1 MGLSVYT
8 YYETFK
14 PHFSF
19 RFKVDFL
26 SNPLLY
32 RLVQDIKLPT
42 ISINASDGRKR
53 FGQTQIVLPFFEFG
67 DQEIEITF
75 IETDDMKVLDYMTNH
90 LAWPNSPQ
98 TEDII
103 VTEYDDTLRNVLKR
117 TLYTITLFSYSAPQ
131 WQNSGSPSNMT
142 LTATYIVRKS
152 RDITKD
158 EYDLYN
164 LPIYSPVVDIIQDMN
179 VIGSSVDEGSAE
191 SEWQKFLGSLKDEES
206 EQEKLAEFNNKR
218 QEAMMQPMAFETNTK
233 AREKWKDVEK
243 EKGELDQIIAETLAE
258 NFDNNSFEDQ
268 QAAEIEAFKRYCLQ
282 ETHRDVNKMTDEEKK
297 TMAERWQKLS
307 DTEKLL
313 LIYGIDTADGLNDNE
328 INTIK
333 KTTAE
338 NALNI
343 GLTGKEA
350 EDFMKER
357 LDSIVKE
364 NTEFVNASKEYQE
377 AVNHPEQGRGGEKPK
392 QEGTQTAGAQTSGSS
407 NSNIGSEPVR
417 YRQQNGTLQSLI
429 KSGNLKD
436 SKGNTITDI
445 SQLKYGDKLYVDGH
459 EYKAVKYG
467 NNWSLNSNVKGK
479 DYSYERHAN
488 NPEEAYQNV
497 TANGAV
503 PYNLGAKSDGCIAD
517 GLDCM
522 GYAGVVLKAVGA
534 KVVDKNGKVVS
545 NDVGSVFKNY
555 STQSFLDKGL
565 KVVGPDGVDMKVL
578 VAAKGGTGHI
588 VIEYNGY
595 IYESAGSS
603 GVRKTE
609 KSIWEKNYK
618 GKNDYK
624 NVMA

>member
-26 SNPLLY
+26 SNPSLY

-164 LPIYSPVVDIIQDMN
+164 LPIYSPVVDMVQDMN

-313 LIYGIDTADGLNDNE
+313 LIYGIDTADGLNDDE
-328 INTIK
+328 IDTIK

-377 AVNHPEQGRGGEKPK
+377 AVNHPEQGRGDEKPK

-417 YRQQNGTLQSLI
+417 YKQQNGTLQSLI
-429 KSGNLKD
+429 KSGKLKD

>member
-26 SNPLLY
+26 SNPSLY

-164 LPIYSPVVDIIQDMN
+164 LPIYSPVVDMVQDMN

-313 LIYGIDTADGLNDNE
+313 LIYGIDTADGLNDDE
-328 INTIK
+328 IDTIK

-377 AVNHPEQGRGGEKPK
+377 AVNHPEQDRGGEKPK

-417 YRQQNGTLQSLI
+417 YKQQNGTLQSLI
-429 KSGNLKD
+429 KSGKLKD

>member
-26 SNPLLY
+26 SNPYLY

-164 LPIYSPVVDIIQDMN
+164 LPIYSPVVDMVQDMN

-233 AREKWKDVEK
+233 AKEKWKDVEK
-243 EKGELDQIIAETLAE
+243 EKGELDQIIAKTLAE

-313 LIYGIDTADGLNDNE
+313 LIYGIDTADGLNDDE
-328 INTIK
+328 IDMIK
-333 KTTAE
+333 KATAE
-338 NALNI
+338 NALKQ

-350 EDFMKER
+350 EDFMKDS
-357 LDSIVKE
+357 LDLIVKE

-377 AVNHPEQGRGGEKPK
+377 AVNHPEQGIGGEKPK
-392 QEGTQTAGAQTSGSS
+392 QEGTQTAGTQTS

-417 YRQQNGTLQSLI
+417 YKQQNGTLQSLI
-429 KSGNLKD
+429 KSGKLKD
-436 SKGNTITDI
+436 AKGNSITDI

-479 DYSYERHAN
+479 DYSYEKHAN

-534 KVVDKNGKVVS
+534 QVVDKNGKVVS

-578 VAAKGGTGHI
+578 VAAKNGTGHI

>member
-26 SNPLLY
+26 SNPSLY

-164 LPIYSPVVDIIQDMN
+164 LPIYSPVVDMVQDMN

-313 LIYGIDTADGLNDNE
+313 LIYGIDTADGLNDDE
-328 INTIK
+328 VDTIK

-417 YRQQNGTLQSLI
+417 YKQQNGTLQSLI
-429 KSGNLKD
+429 KSGKLKD

>member
-26 SNPLLY
+26 SNPSLY

-164 LPIYSPVVDIIQDMN
+164 LPIYSPVVDMVQDMN

-313 LIYGIDTADGLNDNE
+313 LIYGIDTADGLNDDE
-328 INTIK
+328 IDKIK

-338 NALNI
+338 NVLKQ

-392 QEGTQTAGAQTSGSS
+392 QEGTQTSGSS

-417 YRQQNGTLQSLI
+417 YKQQNGILQSLI
-429 KSGNLKD
+429 KSGKLKD
-436 SKGNTITDI
+436 AKGNNITDI
-445 SQLKYGDKLYVDGH
+445 SQLKSGDKLYVDGH

-545 NDVGSVFKNY
+545 NDIGSVFKNY

>member
-26 SNPLLY
+26 SNPSLY

-164 LPIYSPVVDIIQDMN
+164 LPIYSPVVDMVQDMN

-313 LIYGIDTADGLNDNE
+313 LIYGIDTADGLNDDE
-328 INTIK
+328 IDTIK

-417 YRQQNGTLQSLI
+417 YKQQNGTLNTLI
-429 KSGNLKD
+429 KSGKLKD